1 MTKNFD
7 KAAFEV
13 AFSTSIIA
21 LITSERVTKAELQV
35 CSRTVLEAVHA
46 TGDIGYANRLIDVL
60 TPVNK
65 KVCIV
70 FMKHFTG
77 FSFDDKLN
85 LFHKK
90 SKKRYE
96 QAHKDAM
103 EFLDDPMNNIW
114 SWAARNIE
122 VQAKEFTLDL
132 VTKSVEGYLK
142 KANANGISQA
152 DVMRAILKGGITSDA
167 ILAIMGDI
175 GYDVGIQDDN
185 PANKSMSDTLGEALV

>member
-1 MTKNFD
+1 MLKDFD

-21 LITSERVTKAELQV
+21 LIGSEKVTKAQLQT

-65 KVCIV
+65 KVAVV
-70 FMKHFTG
+70 FFKHFTG

-85 LFHKK
+85 MFTKK

-96 QAHKDAM
+96 QSHVDAM

-114 SWAARNIE
+114 SWAARNID
-122 VQAKEFTLDL
+122 VTPKEFTLDA
-132 VTKSVEGYLK
+132 VTKGIEGYLK
-142 KANANGISQA
+142 KANDNGISQA
-152 DVMRAILKGGITSDA
+152 DVMRAIIKGGITADA

-175 GYDVGIQDDN
+175 GYDADVVD
-185 PANKSMSDTLGEALV
+185 ANKEEEALM